1 MTNVAEAAR
10 RLRANL
16 ERAVVLKPQ
25 TADFLAAALFAGG
38 HVLIVDVPGVGKTL
52 LARSLARSI
61 RGAFHRVQFTPD
73 LLPADITGTSMYNQK
88 NGEFVFAPGPL
99 FANIVLADEIN
110 RATPRTQAALLE
122 AMGEGQVSADSVT
135 HCLPQPFMVVATQ
148 NPVETYG
155 TFPLPEAELDR
166 FLLSLTIGYPDS
178 RQAVRI
184 LELQEHQE
192 PEVRPVFEAEEVL
205 ALQSAVRAVDVA
217 APVKGYIVAVVEATR
232 GHSAVLLGASPR
244 AAVALQ
250 RTAQAWAAMQ
260 ARDFVSPDDVKA
272 VAGPVLSH
280 RLMLTHGAALPV
292 AFEGGG
298 GASPSIVDEILHQ
311 VRVPL

>member
-1 MTNVAEAAR
+1 MSTVAAAAAR
-10 RLRANL
+10 LRTNL
-16 ERAVVLKPQ
+16 EAVVVLKPQ
-25 TADFLAAALFAGG
+25 TAGLLAAALFAGG
-38 HVLIVDVPGVGKTL
+38 HVLLVDVPGVGKTL

-61 RGAFHRVQFTPD
+61 RGAFRRVQFTPD
-73 LLPADITGTSMYNQK
+73 LLPADITGTAMYNQK
-88 NGEFVFAPGPL
+88 EGDFVFVPGPL
-99 FANIVLADEIN
+99 FAHVVLADEIN

-122 AMGEGQVSADSVT
+122 AMGEGQVSADGAT
-135 HCLPQPFMVVATQ
+135 HCLPRPFLVVATQ

-166 FLLSLTIGYPDS
+166 FLLSLTLGYPDS

-192 PEVRPVFEAEEVL
+192 PELRPVFEVEEVL
-205 ALQSAVRAVDVA
+205 ALQEAVRAVEVITS
-217 APVKGYIVAVVEATR
+217 VKEYIVAVVEATR
-232 GHSAVLLGASPR
+232 AHPSVLLGASPR

-250 RTAQAWAAMQ
+250 RTAQAWAAMGGR
-260 ARDFVSPDDVKA
+260 AFVTPDDVKA

-280 RLMLTHGAALPV
+280 RLILGHGGSDAAAV
-292 AFEGGG
+292 
-298 GASPSIVDEILHQ
+298 VDEILHQ